1 MVGNWGEGSEDLLA
15 MVQTEARIK
24 GGGHSGRGGHI
35 MKNTKLRNKPKKLRP
50 IAQNSGHVARITEV
64 SKEILLS

>member
-1 MVGNWGEGSEDLLA
+1 
-15 MVQTEARIK
+15 
-24 GGGHSGRGGHI
+24 
-35 MKNTKLRNKPKKLRP
+35 MKNTKLRNKPYKTQ